1 MKKGDLVRPKASVF
15 DDWNRPQGF
24 RATTE
29 EERDQWRQQL
39 SRDIDAGLTEWHD
52 SAGEPK
58 LAPRSHWI
66 DLEMGDTYLVLRAR
80 AHARV
85 GWGNGVPKCVYL
97 ACPKTGEQFYMHREE
112 VEVVSER

>member
-24 RATTE
+24 RATTQ

-39 SRDIDAGLTEWHD
+39 RSDIAASLTEWRD

-58 LAPRSHWI
+58 IAPRSCWI
-66 DLEMGDTYLVLRAR
+66 DLEVGDTYLVLKAR

-97 ACPKTGEQFYMHREE
+97 ACPKTGEKFYMRRNE